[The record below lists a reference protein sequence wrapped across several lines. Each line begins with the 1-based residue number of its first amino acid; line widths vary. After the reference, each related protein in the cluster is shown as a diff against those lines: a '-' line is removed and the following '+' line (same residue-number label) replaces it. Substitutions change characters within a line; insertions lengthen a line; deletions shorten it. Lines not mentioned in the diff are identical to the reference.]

1 MKLTQYSD
9 YSLRVL
15 IYLGVNPD
23 DRLSTITEI
32 SSSYD
37 ISRNH
42 VVKVVHNLGQ
52 LGYIETIR
60 GKNGGMRLA
69 MKPEDINV
77 GKLIRKTEANLDIVE
92 CFGEDGNCVL
102 TPTCQLRWALDE
114 ALTAFL
120 VTLDRYTL
128 ADLIKPKKEIQAQ
141 IINILPAKS
150 AASQKPK
157 STTRKT
163 KK

>member
-15 IYLGVNPD
+15 MYLGVVQD
-23 DRLSTITEI
+23 DKLSTITEI
-32 SSSYD
+32 SNSYG

-52 LGYIETIR
+52 LGYIETVR

-69 MKPEDINV
+69 MNPDDINV
-77 GKLIRKTEANLDIVE
+77 GQLIRQTEANLDIVE
-92 CFGEDGNCVL
+92 CFSEEGNCVL
-102 TPTCQLRWALDE
+102 TPSCQLRWALDE

-120 VTLDRYTL
+120 TTLDRYTL
-128 ADLIKPKKEIQAQ
+128 TDLLKPKEEIRAQ
-141 IINILPAKS
+141 VITIQPAK
-150 AASQKPK
+150 AN
-157 STTRKT
+157 
-163 KK
+163 

>member
-15 IYLGVNPD
+15 MYLGVVQD
-23 DRLSTITEI
+23 DKLSTITEI
-32 SSSYD
+32 SNSYD

-52 LGYIETIR
+52 LGYIETVR

-69 MKPEDINV
+69 MNPDDINV
-77 GKLIRKTEANLDIVE
+77 GQLIRQTEANLDIVE
-92 CFGEDGNCVL
+92 CFNEEGNCVL
-102 TPTCQLRWALDE
+102 TPSCQLRWALDE

-120 VTLDRYTL
+120 TTLDRYTL
-128 ADLIKPKKEIQAQ
+128 TDLLKPKEEIRAQ
-141 IINILPAKS
+141 VITIQPAK
-150 AASQKPK
+150 AN
-157 STTRKT
+157 
-163 KK
+163 